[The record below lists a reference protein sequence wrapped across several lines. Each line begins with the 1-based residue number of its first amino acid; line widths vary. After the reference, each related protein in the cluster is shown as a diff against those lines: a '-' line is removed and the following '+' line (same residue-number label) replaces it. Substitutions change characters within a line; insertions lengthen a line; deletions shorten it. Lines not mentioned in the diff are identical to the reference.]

1 MKSDSTGSI
10 EAVITTRRFFYWL
23 PAIFYM
29 GFVFFLSSQTGLPLL
44 NYFAWQDKVLH
55 VALYAP
61 LGFLVAY
68 GLASFG
74 SRRNIVLYASFLALL
89 YGATDEFHQW
99 WVPGRDTSVVDV
111 VADGIGAL
119 LGGYGY
125 VKVS

>member
-1 MKSDSTGSI
+1 MNSI
-10 EAVITTRRFFYWL
+10 EAANNTRRFFYWL

-29 GFVFFLSSQTGLPLL
+29 GFIFFLSSQTGLPLP

-61 LGFLVAY
+61 LGFLVTY
-68 GLASFG
+68 GLAGFG
-74 SRRNIVLYASFLALL
+74 SRKNVIFYASVLALL
-89 YGATDEFHQW
+89 YGGTDEFHQW
-99 WVPGRDTSVVDV
+99 WVPGRDATFVDV

-125 VKVS
+125 VKLP

>member
-1 MKSDSTGSI
+1 MNSN
-10 EAVITTRRFFYWL
+10 EAPNNTRRFLYCL
-23 PAIFYM
+23 PAVFYM
-29 GFVFFLSSQTGLPLL
+29 GFIFFLSSQIGLPLP

-68 GLASFG
+68 GLAGFG
-74 SRRNIVLYASFLALL
+74 SRKNVVFYASVLALL

-99 WVPGRDTSVVDV
+99 WVPGRDATFMDV

-125 VKVS
+125 VKLP